1 MPAVPTLFD
10 PSAIVGGIAGH
21 ALVTARYSEIA
32 ALRDRAGPDG
42 SPALPPRFLR
52 HADEQTVVGMH
63 AVLAALAACPE
74 PRPDMTRCAVVS
86 ASCQAGRMAAART
99 LAQFHE
105 QGAVGVSPHVV
116 PQCSLHS
123 IAGAVS
129 VALGMHGPHLGV
141 GGGPDALAEGLVAAL
156 ALMQACRG
164 ASDPLPGVWLVA
176 TEWEE
181 EPALDTQG
189 VPEGDPLCRALA
201 MLLVAGH
208 DTDLELDLRGPAAG
222 RVRPR
227 EPRRRGGSVAEFAQ
241 AMTMCRAGTA
251 LVSWALDCPWPG
263 AVRVSRQRGAPAE
276 WPCTGVPSMGTRRE
290 AA

>member
-1 MPAVPTLFD
+1 MSVVPTLYD

-21 ALVTARYSEIA
+21 SLVTARFTEIA
-32 ALRDRAGPDG
+32 ALRDRPGPDG
-42 SPALPPRFLR
+42 SPALPARFLR

-74 PRPDMTRCAVVS
+74 PWPDIARCAVVS

-99 LAQFHE
+99 LVQFHD
-105 QGAVGVSPHVV
+105 QGTVGVSPHVV

-156 ALMQACRG
+156 ALMQSCRG
-164 ASDPLPGVWLVA
+164 GSDPLPGVWLVA

-208 DTDLELDLRGPAAG
+208 DTDLELDLRGPATG

-227 EPRRRGGSVAEFAQ
+227 EPRRRGSGVAEFAR
-241 AMTMCRAGTA
+241 AMKMCRDGTA

-263 AVRVSRQRGAPAE
+263 AVRVSRRR
-276 WPCTGVPSMGTRRE
+276 GVPTVMPSTGLRRE